1 MRDRDRECASN
12 LVDENEMSSWKN
24 QHKTQMNSSF
34 SVKCDIYEQTNR
46 IKSAKTQTRWDTD
59 IAGDF
64 TTFFSFSN
72 KLYVCIKHD

>member
-1 MRDRDRECASN
+1 MRIAKENVKIMNKCTREMRDRDRECASN

-46 IKSAKTQTRWDTD
+46 IKSAKTQTR
-59 IAGDF
+59 
-64 TTFFSFSN
+64 
-72 KLYVCIKHD
+72 